1 MSRPP
6 AIPDRDVRIRRAR
19 RDIERLKRRGPERW
33 VYVGAWPGD
42 SYTTPDSPPWLN
54 GWTHAL
60 GTYDRVAFRWDEHWR
75 LEFKGHATGGT
86 SGTNAFVLPAEFEI
100 PKDASFLT
108 DVVTAAVPKTAQI
121 YITAAT
127 RAVKITLLA

>member
-33 VYVGAWPGD
+33 VYVGTWPGD

-60 GTYDRVAFRWDEHWR
+60 GLYDRVAFRWDEHWR

-86 SGTNAFVLPAEFEI
+86 SGANAFILPAEFEI
-100 PKDASFLT
+100 PKDVSFLT
-108 DVVTAAVPKTAQI
+108 DVTTTGVPKAAQI
-121 YITAAT
+121 FITAAT